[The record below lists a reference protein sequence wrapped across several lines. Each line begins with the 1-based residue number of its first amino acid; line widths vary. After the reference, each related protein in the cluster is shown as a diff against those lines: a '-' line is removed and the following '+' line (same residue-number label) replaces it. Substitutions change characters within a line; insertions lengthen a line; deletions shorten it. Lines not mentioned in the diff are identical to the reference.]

1 MKRYISALLV
11 LILLV
16 TMVPT
21 AAFADSNMTA
31 GDGIKTLIKGWE
43 GLRLNAYK
51 AHPSETYW
59 TIGYGHYGPDIYEGM
74 SITEAQANAYFEQD
88 IKAYE
93 KAVNDWNDEYSLKL
107 TQNEFDALVSITYNF
122 GTAWVETYSGWRLT
136 KYLKTGFK
144 VDDLE
149 LADAFGVLCSAG
161 GDILPGLLKRR
172 LCEAEMFLYKR
183 YSSEPAYFVSVRLDA
198 NGGTLASGNRVAV
211 YYKDKAYGELPA
223 VSRSGYS
230 LNYWLD
236 TETNKPVYN
245 SSIADKSRILKAVWT
260 SGTVPKTYTL
270 TVNGGSGS
278 GSYRAGDTIKL
289 VPSQPPAGKYFTGWT
304 VSGAT
309 ASKGADGYYYITM
322 PPNSVTVTAV
332 FKDGCAL
339 GANCPSKNFT
349 DVPPSFWAHDDIDRA
364 VGAGLFNGITATK
377 FEPDAVMT
385 RAMLVVVL
393 YRLGGNGE
401 DVSDYENPFN
411 DLREDGY
418 YYDAVMWASKH
429 RIANGDDTG
438 AFRPEDPITREELV
452 TLINRYADRM
462 GYPTDIYQD
471 LGSYTDAAS
480 VSPWARE
487 SMCWALGAGIIK
499 GVTAKT
505 LCPQDEATRAQVAT
519 MLIRFAGGML

>member
-31 GDGIKTLIKGWE
+31 GEGIKTLIKGWE

-74 SITEAQANAYFEQD
+74 SISEAQANIYFEQD

-136 KYLKTGFK
+136 KYLKAGFK
-144 VDDLE
+144 VDKLE

-172 LCEAEMFLYKR
+172 LCEAEMFLYER
-183 YSSEPAYFVSVRLDA
+183 YSSEPAYFVSVWLDA

-349 DVPPSFWAHDDIDRA
+349 DVPPSFWAHNDIDRA

-418 YYDAVMWASKH
+418 YYDAVMWASKY

-452 TLINRYADRM
+452 TLINRYADRK

>member
-31 GDGIKTLIKGWE
+31 GEGIKTLIKGWE

-74 SITEAQANAYFEQD
+74 SITETQANIYFEQD

-136 KYLKTGFK
+136 KYLKAGFK

-418 YYDAVMWASKH
+418 YYDAVMWASKY